1 MLLVIATNFLI
12 FIGDD
17 VLSHSILK
25 HFQLTTGPQKKKNA
39 PSQSAQRLSD
49 GVGSG
54 LYCVIV

>member
-25 HFQLTTGPQKKKNA
+25 HFQLTTGPQKKMLLA
-39 PSQSAQRLSD
+39 RVPRGYPMELDQGYTVL
-49 GVGSG
+49 
-54 LYCVIV
+54 

>member
-25 HFQLTTGPQKKKNA
+25 HFQLTTGPQKKKMLLA
-39 PSQSAQRLSD
+39 RVPRGYPMELDQGYTVL
-49 GVGSG
+49 
-54 LYCVIV
+54 

>member
-17 VLSHSILK
+17 VLSRSILK
-25 HFQLTTGPQKKKNA
+25 HFQLTTGPQKEIA
-39 PSQSAQRLSD
+39 PHVVCLWLFD

-54 LYCVIV
+54 FNPVL